1 MHSPEI
7 TPGQAHVEQ
16 AIEWLVQRR
25 YNPPS
30 AETEQGF
37 QHWLQQHPHNA
48 LAWTQVEAMCDEFSG
63 LPRDLSRRTLEGTQR
78 HHASHHTSRRHT
90 LKLLGVLCAVGSL
103 GWVGR
108 EQLGLPS
115 LLADRHTAT
124 GERRTY
130 HTADGA
136 KIQLNTASAID
147 LRFDKQLRNLSLV
160 QGEVAI
166 DTGKD
171 PRPLR
176 VTTRDGMLQA
186 LNAHLLVRQRGEDT
200 VLAVRRGD
208 VMLYAPNGR
217 ALRIAAPGEQLLFSA
232 SGQVRP
238 AITHGDPWGWSEGV
252 LSVQQMPL
260 GEFIA
265 ELSRY
270 RPGLLRCA
278 DEVAGVKVSGTYQL
292 ADTDQILALIAK
304 TLPVRVD
311 YRTRYWV
318 NVSAS

>member
-1 MHSPEI
+1 MANLER
-7 TPGQAHVEQ
+7 ALDRVHVDQ
-16 AIEWLVQRR
+16 AIDWLVQLN
-25 YNPPS
+25 YNQPS
-30 AETEQGF
+30 AQAQQEF
-37 QHWLQQHPHNA
+37 QHWLECHPHNA
-48 LAWTQVEAMCDEFSG
+48 LAWAQVQAMNDEFSG

-78 HHASHHTSRRHT
+78 RRISRRDS
-90 LKLLGVLCAVGSL
+90 LKLLGLLTAASSL

-115 LLADRHTAT
+115 LLADKHTAT

-130 HTADGA
+130 RTADGA

-147 LRFDKQLRNLSLV
+147 LHFDKQLRNLALV
-160 QGEVAI
+160 QGEMAI
-166 DTGKD
+166 DTGND

-176 VTTRDGMLQA
+176 VATRDGVLQA
-186 LNAHLLVRQRGEDT
+186 LNANLLVRQRAEGT
-200 VLAVRRGD
+200 LLAVRRGD
-208 VMLYAPNGR
+208 VMLYATNGQ

-232 SGQVRP
+232 NGQVRP
-238 AITHGDPWGWSEGV
+238 AVTYGDPWGWSEGV

-278 DEVAGVKVSGTYQL
+278 EEVAGLKVFGTYQL
-292 ADTDQILALIAK
+292 ADTDQILALIAQ